1 MTAEVLSL
9 DAARRA
15 RLAAALAADP
25 ADPARAAAADAY
37 VRRAEEAI
45 DLLRGLDEPGA
56 KAAVRGIGEV
66 WLGLAEA
73 ELAKPRR

>member
-1 MTAEVLSL
+1 MTAQILSL
-9 DAARRA
+9 DALRRA
-15 RLAAALAADP
+15 RLAAAAAEP
-25 ADPARAAAADAY
+25 ADPARAAAAGDY